1 MSARYLHH
9 ASYAIR
15 SIIALSGCLSL
26 GCTPEP
32 AYPPPAGWVE
42 SCYGG
47 SFRRSLDRSTPHIV
61 VTLAIERA
69 QWPQLHEDL
78 EALGQRLG
86 LDVFDSSLYLDHVE
100 VFGMGLCSARGLFL
114 HADGRDW
121 LQGAFVGTYSGVR
134 VSLHTHHNSGFEWQ
148 PVAEALVDLIQ
159 REWPDVAEIEWRDGA

>member
-1 MSARYLHH
+1 VARSFMTGRAL
-9 ASYAIR
+9 R
-15 SIIALSGCLSL
+15 SFIGPIACLSF

-47 SFRRSLDRSTPHIV
+47 SSERSLDRATPHLV
-61 VTLAIERA
+61 VTLAIEKS

-78 EALGQRLG
+78 EALGRSLA

-121 LQGAFVGTYSGVR
+121 LRGQFAGTYSGVR
-134 VSLHTHHNSGFEWQ
+134 LDLYTHHNSDFEWR
-148 PVAEALVDLIQ
+148 PVADALVELVQ
-159 REWPDVAEIEWRDGA
+159 RKRADVAQVQWRDGQ